1 MENLSEIMKLI
12 EAGLQQDPTKV
23 FNYTQLLIE
32 KLETNGE
39 KETAEKLRKIIRRSK
54 TLNIK
59 AQDYEQ
65 IWKLPV
71 DTESRLPLAEIKQFQ
86 KDDIFISLNSNLSK
100 DIQEFINLINNA
112 DSFLA
117 KDIKIYRSM
126 LLFGIPGT
134 GKTQVAKH
142 IAAQTGLP
150 LVTVRID
157 GMVSSYLG
165 NTSKNIRSLFEFVEK
180 NPCILFLD
188 EFDAM
193 AKMRDDSNEL
203 GELKRV
209 VNALLQNI
217 DSIESKVPVIAATN
231 HEQLLD
237 PAIWRRFDYKIK
249 MELPNAE
256 QRLLL
261 IKEFLKEIK
270 VEDKQ
275 NKLIDMLVTMSNGLS
290 GAEIESLC
298 TQIKTNLVIENEIS
312 LNKKHLMDYF
322 IKFKNR
328 NGNGDS
334 KTQIDSEQSKIS
346 LAKTFKQ
353 ENDKLF
359 TIRDLSEMTGISTG
373 KLSQELNK
381 NDDGHARR

>member
-12 EAGLQQDPTKV
+12 EAGLQQDSTKV

>member
-12 EAGLQQDPTKV
+12 EAGLQQDSTKV

-134 GKTQVAKH
+134 GKTQVAKY

>member
-134 GKTQVAKH
+134 GKTQVAKY